1 MQRRKARSEEVVLG
15 FEYKVLNELDSVLTR
30 GGATCHC
37 QTDASR
43 VYELM
48 GEGHP
53 ACETDSEDLLSTRV
67 TLSD

>member
-1 MQRRKARSEEVVLG
+1 MPL
-15 FEYKVLNELDSVLTR
+15 
-30 GGATCHC
+30 C

-53 ACETDSEDLLSTRV
+53 ACETDSKDLLSTRV
-67 TLSD
+67 IQPPCRHPKNSSSSQR